1 MKSGQNNNT
10 RRKPRGMRGN
20 SEVKM
25 LMYKGPV
32 RSADSSNEVSIFR
45 TRIISSSAA
54 TSSGA
59 GVINTT
65 FTTNPNGTNGWSSW
79 VALFDEYRVLA
90 LELKYIP
97 LWSVL
102 PTGVNGGTFIMV
114 VDHDSVIALTS
125 FNNACNYESFKIGP
139 IDRGIKKT
147 YRMNGTLESNW
158 INTSSPT
165 GLQGVKT
172 YCNGL
177 SNSTQYGN
185 FIGTFL
191 IEFRGKGV

>member
-1 MKSGQNNNT
+1 MIKRQRRGQKVSGESQLVQF
-10 RRKPRGMRGN
+10 R
-20 SEVKM
+20 
-25 LMYKGPV
+25 GPV
-32 RSADSSNEVSIFR
+32 RNPKSRNEVSIIR
-45 TRIISSSAA
+45 TNIVSSSAA

-59 GVINTT
+59 GVIATT

-90 LELKYIP
+90 LELKFVP
-97 LWSVL
+97 LWHTL
-102 PTGVNGGTFIMV
+102 PTGVAGGTLLMV
-114 VDHDSVIALTS
+114 VDHDSVAALSS
-125 FNNACNYESFKIGP
+125 FNNACNYESLKTGS
-139 IDRGIKKT
+139 IDRPMTHT
-147 YRMNGTLESNW
+147 YRLDGTLESNF

-165 GLQGVKT
+165 GLQGVKV
-172 YCNGL
+172 YANGL